1 VDAVRFR
8 RFVLPT
14 LVGAAAYFAIFG
26 GEYSLL
32 DLWRLQRQH
41 ERELAELKRLQDSLA
56 VLRARVDSLERDPA
70 LIERLARERYGLIRE
85 GERLYLFAE
94 PSDSAPERGGR
105 GEQARNVGA
114 R

>member
-1 VDAVRFR
+1 MRLR

-14 LVGAAAYFAIFG
+14 LVGAAAYFAVFG
-26 GEYSLL
+26 GEYSLI

-41 ERELAELKRLQDSLA
+41 EREQAELQRLQDSLA
-56 VLRARVDSLERDPA
+56 VLRARVDSLESDPA
-70 LIERLARERYGLIRE
+70 LLERLARERYGLIRD

-94 PSDSAPERGGR
+94 DTDSAAERRERAEPAKG
-105 GEQARNVGA
+105 AGA

>member
-1 VDAVRFR
+1 MRLR
-8 RFVLPT
+8 RLLLPT
-14 LVGAAAYFAIFG
+14 LVGAAAYFAVFG

-41 ERELAELKRLQDSLA
+41 EREQAELVRLRDSLA
-56 VLRARVDSLERDPA
+56 VLRARVDSLESDPA
-70 LIERLARERYGLIRE
+70 VLERLARERYGLIRD

-94 PSDSAPERGGR
+94 ESDSTPQRRERA
-105 GEQARNVGA
+105 ESARNAEA